1 MEAESLPGSCLSQ
14 NLPEMHEIERMAGR
28 KRDFKDAEEKGGAAT
43 TPIIWDDAFGVRV
56 SD

>member
-43 TPIIWDDAFGVRV
+43 TPII
-56 SD
+56 